1 MANVSPEVE
10 KILQKRLGKKSEEI
24 REHLK
29 ELGNNRISSTYDA
42 IDELVSGLKGSEGGG
57 FQRERCH
64 EIVGATNCG
73 KSLICKRMAS
83 QPGINAVYIDSEHS
97 FDGIEADMYDFL
109 IIPTSNL
116 EKAYEVMQDLLLLN
130 QEEVKKT
137 GKPVYDVIFCDSLAG
152 LGSTQTQ
159 EAGTE
164 FTMNDMLNKQ
174 KVMSLLSGN
183 FNAYLEGSQCA
194 VIFTNHLTES
204 MSKYGHSDTTGS
216 GNRYK
221 YYLSERV
228 FITNDVRSK
237 SNQVLKEFS
246 IKSPE
251 TGRMKKQDPIK
262 LGHWLRCEHRKSRV
276 NGVFPKS
283 SMYMY
288 LPLAGILKTF
298 GEEEGYNVIDQILDV
313 DILLSELKYS
323 KKDNW
328 ETYSLLKDHKSVL
341 KAIVD
346 NGQYRK
352 VMTMSAE
359 EIKKELFPDEL
370 SKEETDDKKTLRE
383 WEALEGVKI
392 LLHDGSPELDLSSLF
407 TKDEWSAYL
416 SDCTLQ
422 EGDEEFNGEETENE

>member
-1 MANVSPEVE
+1 MAVSPEVE
-10 KILQKRLGKKSEEI
+10 KILQKRLGKKPDEI

-29 ELGNNRISSTYDA
+29 HLGDNRISSTYDA
-42 IDELVSGLKGSEGGG
+42 IDELVSGKKGSEGGG

-64 EIVGATNCG
+64 EIVSSNNAG
-73 KSLICKRMAS
+73 KSLVCKRMAS
-83 QPGINAVYIDSEHS
+83 QPGIKAAYIDSEHS

-116 EKAYEVMQDLLLLN
+116 EKAYEIMQDLLLLN
-130 QEEVKKT
+130 KEKVKET
-137 GKPVYDVIFCDSLAG
+137 GKPEFDVIICDSLAG
-152 LGSTQTQ
+152 LGSTQMQ

-174 KVMSLLSGN
+174 KVLSFLSGN

-194 VIFTNHLTES
+194 VVFTNHLTES

-221 YYLSERV
+221 YYLSERI
-228 FITNDVRSK
+228 FFTNDIRSK

-246 IKSPE
+246 VKSPE

-262 LGHWLRCEHRKSRV
+262 LGHWLRAEHRKSRV
-276 NGVFPKS
+276 NGVFPNS
-283 SMYMY
+283 SFYMY
-288 LPLAGILKTF
+288 LPLGGILKAY
-298 GEEEGYNVIDQILDV
+298 GEEEGYNVIDQILDI

-328 ETYSLLKDHKSVL
+328 ETYNLLKDHKSLL

-346 NGQYRK
+346 NKQYRK
-352 VMTMSAE
+352 VMEMSAE
-359 EIKKELFPDEL
+359 EIKKDLFPEEL
-370 SKEETDDKKTLRE
+370 ESTGVDDKKTLRE
-383 WEALEGVKI
+383 WETLEGVKV
-392 LLHDGSPELDLSSLF
+392 LLHDGSPELDLSNLF
-407 TKDEWSAYL
+407 TKEEWLQYL

-422 EGDEEFNGEETENE
+422 DFVEAENEEE